1 MVDSMIYIYIYMA
14 MGAMGNITTMADF
27 GFNEK

>member
-1 MVDSMIYIYIYMA
+1 MVDSMIYIYMA
-14 MGAMGNITTMADF
+14 MGAMGNITAMADV